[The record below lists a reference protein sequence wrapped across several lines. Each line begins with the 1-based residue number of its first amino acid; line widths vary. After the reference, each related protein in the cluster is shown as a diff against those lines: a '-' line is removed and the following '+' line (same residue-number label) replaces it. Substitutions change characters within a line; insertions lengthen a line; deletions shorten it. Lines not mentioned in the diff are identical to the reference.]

1 MKHTVDIET
10 WERRDNY
17 AFFRNF
23 LNSWI
28 SVATDRLH
36 RSPCGGQSRGTLL
49 LPLLPLRRAARGQ

>member
-17 AFFRNF
+17 AFFLNF

-28 SVATDRLH
+28 SVATEIYCTEARE
-36 RSPCGGQSRGTLL
+36 
-49 LPLLPLRRAARGQ
+49 AAKAAGRFLFIHYL